1 MTAVALTDLMMPTY
15 KARPVS
21 FVSGQGCTL
30 IDEAGESYLDLVAGI
45 AVASVG
51 HAHPKVA
58 QAIAAQ
64 AATLIHTSNLY
75 GTVPQVA
82 LAERLAA
89 LTGGKLSFFCNS
101 GAESI
106 ECALKLARKFHGG
119 TRTKFT
125 ATLGGFHG
133 RTFGALSAT
142 GQPAKQA
149 PFEPIV
155 PGFSHV
161 EYGDLEALEA
171 AVDETVAAV
180 ILEPIQGEGGVIVPP
195 DGYLAG
201 ARELCTRTGALLILD
216 EVQTGLGRTGYW
228 LAAEHDGVDADITCL
243 AKALGGGLPIAA
255 CLARPAIAQ
264 AFQPGDHATTFGG
277 GPVQCS
283 AALATL
289 DVIEEEALLDRS
301 TQAGARFVEG
311 LSALGRGTMRGR
323 GLLLALDLGEPVAGA
338 IAKAALEHR
347 LIVNEV
353 APSVVRIT
361 PPLVISDEEVEQAIS
376 ILEGVLRAI

>member
-1 MTAVALTDLMMPTY
+1 MTTVSLADLMMPTY
-15 KARPVS
+15 KTRPVT
-21 FVSGQGCTL
+21 FVSGHGCTL
-30 IDEAGESYLDLVAGI
+30 IDESGDSYLDLVAGI

-75 GTVPQVA
+75 GTGPQVA
-82 LAERLAA
+82 LAERLGA

-106 ECALKLARKFHGG
+106 KCALKLARKFHGG
-119 TRTKFT
+119 ARTKFV
-125 ATLGGFHG
+125 ATHGGFHG

-201 ARELCTRTGALLILD
+201 ARELCTRSGALLIVD

-228 LAAEHDGVDADITCL
+228 LAAEHERVDSDVTCL

-255 CLARPAIAQ
+255 CLARPGIAQ

-289 DVIEEEALLDRS
+289 DVIEAEGLLERS
-301 TQAGARFVEG
+301 THAGARFVKG
-311 LSALGRGTMRGR
+311 LSALGRGTVRGR
-323 GLLLALDLGEPVAGA
+323 GLLLALDLGEPVAGLVA
-338 IAKAALEHR
+338 EAALEHK
-347 LIVNEV
+347 LLVNEV
-353 APSVVRIT
+353 APSVIRIT

-376 ILEGVLRAI
+376 ILEDVLRAI